1 MTKKKT
7 YGVIIVS
14 TFPTEESVKKIA
26 SDLVLNEKVCACVN
40 HMRVQSLYIW
50 QGELQDQMEFLA
62 LFKTTNWH
70 SERVK
75 EEIKKRHP
83 YQVPEIAELKMDSV
97 SVSYLRWI
105 EQSTGLI
112 TDAGKGLN

>member
-1 MTKKKT
+1 MAKKKT
-7 YGVIIVS
+7 SGVIIVS

-26 SDLVLNEKVCACVN
+26 SDLILNEKVCACVN
-40 HMRVQSLYIW
+40 LMRVQSVYNW
-50 QGELQDQMEFLA
+50 QSELQDQVEILA

-83 YQVPEIAELKMDSV
+83 YQVPEIVELKMDSV

-112 TDAGKGLN
+112 KNTGKELL

>member
-1 MTKKKT
+1 MAKKKT
-7 YGVIIVS
+7 SGVIIVS

-26 SDLVLNEKVCACVN
+26 SDLILNEKVCACVN
-40 HMRVQSLYIW
+40 LMRVQSVYIW
-50 QGELQDQMEFLA
+50 QSELQDQMEILA

-83 YQVPEIAELKMDSV
+83 YQVPEIVELKMDSV

-105 EQSTGLI
+105 EHSTGLI
-112 TDAGKGLN
+112 KNTGKELL

>member
-1 MTKKKT
+1 MSKKKT
-7 YGVIIVS
+7 SGVIIVS

-26 SDLVLNEKVCACVN
+26 SDLILNEKVCACVN
-40 HMRVQSLYIW
+40 LMRVQSVYNW
-50 QGELQDQMEFLA
+50 QSELQDQVEILA

-112 TDAGKGLN
+112 KNTV